1 VAINPPSDIVLGVV
15 RAADP
20 ARRQAATER
29 LLRLAALPSGAGA
42 TTEASAAGEDDSAG
56 PPAGVGIGS
65 WRTAT
70 ALAPTAQQRPL
81 TPASERRTARDPAFV
96 EFEAMVLQTFV
107 QSLLPK
113 DAVSV
118 FGRGT
123 AGEVWKSMLAEQIA
137 CEIAR
142 SGGIGIAERTGAGG
156 SPARTAGPFAERL
169 ATRAAG
175 ALPSRQGQPAAED
188 NSDFKGTAGAERT

>member
-15 RAADP
+15 QAADP

-29 LLRLAALPSGAGA
+29 LLRLAALPSGGTA
-42 TTEASAAGEDDSAG
+42 AAGGDDSAV
-56 PPAGVGIGS
+56 PPAGAAIGA

-70 ALAPTAQQRPL
+70 AFAPATEQRTLAPATDKRAP
-81 TPASERRTARDPAFV
+81 RDPAFV

-113 DAVSV
+113 DAASV

-137 CEIAR
+137 REIAR
-142 SGGIGIAERTGAGG
+142 SGGIGIADRAGAGG
-156 SPARTAGPFAERL
+156 SPVRTTSPVAERL
-169 ATRAAG
+169 ATLAAG
-175 ALPSRQGQPAAED
+175 AVPSREGQPAAQL
-188 NSDFKGTAGAERT
+188 NGDFKATAGAERT